1 MSKHGRVI
9 ISRMIELIGECE
21 AGRLGLRALLDDLG
35 SMYQSLD
42 PAEQPAER
50 EWLDAIVPLD
60 RAVTER
66 EEHDRQEIR
75 PQIVVHLAHLRQM
88 LVRPHDQ

>member
-1 MSKHGRVI
+1 MSEHGRVI

-50 EWLDAIVPLD
+50 DWLDAIVPLE

-66 EEHDRQEIR
+66 EEWDQQEIR
-75 PQIVVHLAHLRQM
+75 HQVAEHLAQLRK
-88 LVRPHDQ
+88 LLSSD

>member
-9 ISRMIELIGECE
+9 ISRMIEMIGECE

-50 EWLDAIVPLD
+50 EWLDAIVPLE

-66 EEHDRQEIR
+66 EEWDQQEIR
-75 PQIVVHLAHLRQM
+75 HQVAEHLVQLRK
-88 LVRPHDQ
+88 LLSSD